1 MKGRVSIFL
10 SLPRT
15 SEKKNGRTAKERVR
29 QYRLIEQQFHFAS
42 RKRSRQGWEQHE
54 NSVPRLPLARFYP
67 LPLSFS
73 CLFLRLARSTFLRF
87 SLLPTFTRCLSPL
100 RRTIFI
106 RDLSVPSSGCVLRDT
121 GRRDG
126 SSLTDAE
133 IKRTTYIAKNLT
145 FNKEQERYLSP
156 AVRTTWI

>member
-1 MKGRVSIFL
+1 M
-10 SLPRT
+10 P
-15 SEKKNGRTAKERVR
+15 
-29 QYRLIEQQFHFAS
+29 
-42 RKRSRQGWEQHE
+42 RKRSRQSWEQDG
-54 NSVPRLPLARFYP
+54 NSVPRLSLARFYP

-73 CLFLRLARSTFLRF
+73 CLFLRLARSMFLRI

-100 RRTIFI
+100 RQAISI
-106 RDLSVPSSGCVLRDT
+106 RDLSVLSSGCVSRDT

-133 IKRTTYIAKNLT
+133 IKRTTYIAENLT

-156 AVRTTWI
+156 AARTTWI